1 MRLTRPKII
10 GTLKILRMM
19 SGTLAVINDIKNPP
33 NKIIIP
39 CSSIEDGEEIIEKI
53 KNKKAK
59 SSTCKIELFFSK
71 II

>member
-1 MRLTRPKII
+1 
-10 GTLKILRMM
+10 MM